1 MRPLLQSNT
10 RNRLLSFLEPAD
22 FARLE
27 PHLAPVQLRLRDV
40 LIGENAEIDH
50 VFFVESGIVSIL
62 APGEDR
68 HVEVGMIGPEG
79 VAGLSVLLG
88 TGRSPNVLMVQA
100 EGKALRLP
108 AEVLRAAFDER
119 ETMRLTLLRYLHCLI
134 LQTARTAYANAR
146 LGIEARLARW
156 ILMTQDRL
164 GTDDLPLTHELLSMM
179 LGTRRSSVTTATHIL
194 EGNGLIKARRA
205 HIEVRNRRK
214 LEDLAGDAYG
224 PAEAE
229 YERLFPR
236 RG

>member
-27 PHLAPVQLRLRDV
+27 PHLTPVQLRLRDV

-119 ETMRLTLLRYLHCLI
+119 ETVRLTLLRYLHCLI
-134 LQTARTAYANAR
+134 L
-146 LGIEARLARW
+146 
-156 ILMTQDRL
+156 
-164 GTDDLPLTHELLSMM
+164 
-179 LGTRRSSVTTATHIL
+179 
-194 EGNGLIKARRA
+194 
-205 HIEVRNRRK
+205 
-214 LEDLAGDAYG
+214 
-224 PAEAE
+224 
-229 YERLFPR
+229 
-236 RG
+236 